1 MLLRSI
7 GILCLH
13 PVTELRNERAEVVEG
28 AGGVIIG
35 SIADTCQRAFQGD
48 GGHVKR
54 AAMGGG
60 LASIHILDATGTVI
74 SPRGIEV
81 DLQVADRFEH
91 CPNLQVVDTVDGGR
105 CGDVV
110 FLDQPII
117 LQSLVDVVVAYQ
129 SEGEVETRFQQTVG
143 ILSEDVADHR
153 QETW

>member
-1 MLLRSI
+1 
-7 GILCLH
+7 
-13 PVTELRNERAEVVEG
+13 
-28 AGGVIIG
+28 
-35 SIADTCQRAFQGD
+35 
-48 GGHVKR
+48 
-54 AAMGGG
+54 MGGG

-91 CPNLQVVDTVDGGR
+91 RPYLQVVDTVDGGR